1 MIYRDVTSITADNN
15 TCNAVSSDSVIYGYS
30 NNNKT
35 RHTYVLI
42 EDKYVK
48 TQTSTNNYGYDITPY
63 RCFSTQE
70 LESLAAESNYYTP
83 FYGVVAL
90 AISAL
95 VLGLVWFCI
104 KSIFGRRV

>member
-1 MIYRDVTSITADNN
+1 MIYRDVTTITADNN
-15 TCNAVSSDSVIYGYS
+15 TCNAVSSDSVIYGFQ

-35 RHTYVLI
+35 RHTYVLF
-42 EDKYVK
+42 EDKYIK
-48 TQTSTNNYGYDITPY
+48 TQTSTSNYGYDITTY

-70 LESLAAESNYYTP
+70 LEALPATSNYYTP
-83 FYGVVAL
+83 FYGVIAL
-90 AISAL
+90 VIAML